1 MAITHKITSRSGKIQ
16 TVRLTPRSA
25 ILYFCREC
33 LGFET
38 SPNLCTSPNCP
49 LYPFRTRRAFA
60 ELAKKSAKRNENEP
74 GINE

>member
-38 SPNLCTSPNCP
+38 SPNLCTSLNCP
-49 LYPFRTRRAFA
+49 LYPFRTRKAFK
-60 ELAKKSAKRNENEP
+60 EWPKKSAKRNEN
-74 GINE
+74 GSRIND